1 MMRRWLLAIWLCSL
15 GLALAA
21 PVWADD
27 VSWTLLGVRDGL
39 LRPAVHCLAPI
50 RSGGMLVG
58 TSGGLSHWDG
68 RRWLSYGAGN
78 GLPEGDITAVVEHDG
93 IIWAGSWGG
102 GLGVLRDG
110 RWEHYTSANSPLPGD
125 WVSDL
130 AADPNGIWVALYG
143 AGLAR
148 LEHGNWT
155 WYTQANSDLP
165 SGWVTCLLTDNQGGL
180 WVGTERAGVAHLGA
194 NGRWKRYALPLSDL
208 SRDEVTAL
216 ALSEGD
222 LWVGTHH
229 GIVILN
235 PISERWRLFTPQQ
248 ALPSQQITA
257 LAARPAGGM
266 WIGTKQGLAL
276 WDGNALSAFTV
287 REGLAHDY
295 VSDLAIDSTGRLWV
309 GSYVRGLAVQ
319 GSWSLSATARPPV
332 VLVHGWRGPDSD
344 KLEDSEFWHLARWLR
359 DDGFTPY
366 YATGISPKNTLHAN
380 AARLREVIAQARR
393 ETGAEGVY
401 LIAFSMGGLNSRAYL
416 ESSLYQGDVR
426 RAFILGTPHRGEEI
440 WLTFLL
446 WEHLA
451 WSDEPSALE
460 LLPIHAEL
468 FNRTHGNVWDVPYT
482 LIAGDARSPKLPTL
496 FRELPPGD
504 GLVSTWSALGP
515 EGLAGERRV
524 TDDIHAWG
532 DQTILL
538 DIPSLLLPRAT
549 YDAHIR
555 PYLLGVTDA
564 PGTGSPF
571 SSYGYVEPIA
581 EARSALRVG
590 QIDPGKSAILSPIP
604 IEAQGR
610 SKFYVRWQGA
620 PLKVSLRGPQGKI
633 INADNA
639 DNNRAEY
646 LELDFA
652 DFASFVLTDT
662 LPGPWSIML
671 ESDARNRAQSR
682 YVAYASYPSPVR
694 LSLATDRMWYQP
706 EEQVMISA
714 YLDDPQAKTQ
724 VRQVR
729 VDIYSPSRQMETLY
743 LLPDEQNATKG
754 QGRAYVGS
762 YRLPWESGYYV
773 LLAQALGER
782 EGRVLERGEA
792 HTIGVY
798 SKAAHLNG
806 RYALAPGPLDD
817 QGLFQNMCASIGVSV
832 RREGD
837 YLCSIALADPR
848 GRPIATMA
856 HPVHLAQGEHIVSV
870 TVPGRRIALSGLD
883 GPYHLAEVV
892 LCDISGAML
901 LADTAHDVADS
912 ETFQSRDFAPE

>member
-1 MMRRWLLAIWLCSL
+1 MMRRWLLAVWLYGLSL
-15 GLALAA
+15 LIAS
-21 PVWADD
+21 PTWADD
-27 VSWTLLGVRDGL
+27 SWTLLGVRDGL
-39 LRPAVHCLAPI
+39 LHPTIHCLSPT

-78 GLPEGDITAVVEHDG
+78 GLPEGNITAVVEYKG

-110 RWEHYTSANSPLPGD
+110 RWERYTSADSPLPVD
-125 WVSDL
+125 WISDL
-130 AADPNGIWVALYG
+130 AADSDGVWIASYG
-143 AGLAR
+143 AGLVR
-148 LEHGNWT
+148 FGNGDRT
-155 WYTQANSDLP
+155 AYTQANSGLP
-165 SGWVTCLLTDNQGGL
+165 SDWVTRLLRDGEGGL
-180 WVGTERAGVAHLGA
+180 WVGTERAGVAYLGA
-194 NGRWKRYALPLSDL
+194 DGRWKRYALPLSDL

-216 ALSEGD
+216 ALSEGE
-222 LWVGTHH
+222 LWVGTRR

-235 PISERWRLFTPQQ
+235 PISGRWRPFTPPQ
-248 ALPSQQITA
+248 ALPSEQITA

-276 WDGNALSAFTV
+276 WDGKALSTFTV

-295 VSDLAIDSTGRLWV
+295 VSALGVDSTGRLWV

-319 GSWSLSATARPPV
+319 GLWSSSVIARPPV

-344 KLEDSEFWHLARWLR
+344 RLEDSEFWHLARWLR

-393 ETGAEGVY
+393 ETGAEEVY

-460 LLPIHAEL
+460 LIPMHAEL
-468 FNRTHGNVWDVPYT
+468 FNRTHNNAWDVPYT
-482 LIAGDARSPKLPTL
+482 LIAGDARSAKLPTL
-496 FRELPPGD
+496 FRELPPSD

-555 PYLLGVTDA
+555 PYLLGVADA

-571 SSYGYVEPIA
+571 SSHGYVEPVT

-590 QIDPGKSAILSPIP
+590 QVDPGKSVTVSSIP

-610 SKFYVRWQGA
+610 SKFYIRWQGA
-620 PLKVSLRGPQGKI
+620 PLKVSLRDPRGKI

-639 DNNRAEY
+639 DDHQAEY

-652 DFASFVLTDT
+652 DFAGFVLTDT
-662 LPGPWSIML
+662 LPGPWSVLI
-671 ESDARNRAQSR
+671 ESDARNRAPSQ

-694 LSLATDRMWYQP
+694 LRLATDRMWYQP
-706 EEQVMISA
+706 EEQITISA
-714 YLDDPQAKTQ
+714 CLDDPQARTQ

-729 VDIYSPSRQMETLY
+729 VDIYSPSRRVETLY
-743 LLPDEQNATKG
+743 LLPDEQNVARGRG
-754 QGRAYVGS
+754 QAYVGN
-762 YRLPWESGYYV
+762 YRLPRESGYYV
-773 LLAQALGER
+773 LLAQAVGER
-782 EGRVLERGEA
+782 GGHILERGEA

-798 SKAAHLNG
+798 SKAAQLNG
-806 RYALAPGPLDD
+806 RYALATGPLDD
-817 QGLFQNMCASIGVSV
+817 QGRFQDMRASIGVSV

-837 YLCSIALADPR
+837 YLCSIALADPQ
-848 GRPIATMA
+848 GRLIARVA
-856 HPVHLAQGEHIVSV
+856 HPAHLAQGEHTISV
-870 TVPGRRIALSGLD
+870 TVPGSRIALAGLD

-892 LCDISGAML
+892 LCDIAGAML
-901 LADTAHDVADS
+901 LADVAHDVAIS
-912 ETFQSRDFAPE
+912 EALQSRNFAPE